1 MVKCYLRQG
10 DDYLKDA
17 KLMPSLQAAKD
28 EFEST
33 ARELDRFGQ
42 KIEATIHIYDPRVM
56 NGALFCHEYP
66 DYVLSLGPK
75 GGLRCDRA

>member
-10 DDYLKDA
+10 DDYLEDA

>member
-10 DDYLKDA
+10 DDYLEDA

-28 EFEST
+28 EFESA
-33 ARELDRFGQ
+33 ARELARFGQ

>member
-10 DDYLKDA
+10 DDYLEDA

-42 KIEATIHIYDPRVM
+42 KIEATIHIYDPRV
-56 NGALFCHEYP
+56 NDAPFCHEYP